1 MTYNG
6 IEFLFTTTDAK
17 KNWNNLDQQ
26 FLFLITE
33 FFKSK
38 KVIQVSLNSLFR
50 LNSPG
55 QNNYHG
61 YGQAMDI
68 HTIKY
73 TTGQLVSFN
82 AREDNYSLSE
92 DDFLFREFR
101 SWFGSYKF
109 EYISPANVFTGY
121 EKHNNIYRNYSKE
134 QKTVILNK
142 MENEKLP
149 YEINRTHLHHLHLA
163 LNPNRGAK
171 RVTVLKIA
179 MAGIAGLIVS
189 LLVKKKRMYFLK
201 T

>member
-17 KNWNNLDQQ
+17 NNWNNVDQQ

-38 KVIQVSLNSLFR
+38 KIIQVSLNSLFR
-50 LNSPG
+50 LNLSG

-73 TTGQLVSFN
+73 ATGQLVSFN
-82 AREDNYSLSE
+82 AREDNYYLSE
-92 DDFLFREFR
+92 DDYLFREFR
-101 SWFGSYKF
+101 NWFGSYKF
-109 EYISPANVFTGY
+109 EYISPANVLTGY
-121 EKHNNIYRNYSKE
+121 EEHNNVYRNYSKE
-134 QKTVILNK
+134 QKTAILNK
-142 MENEKLP
+142 MDNEKLP
-149 YEINRTHLHHLHLA
+149 YEINRTHLHHLHLS

-171 RVTVLKIA
+171 GVRVLKFI
-179 MAGIAGLIVS
+179 MAGLVALGILNKSVKRRLS
-189 LLVKKKRMYFLK
+189 LKV
-201 T
+201 